1 MLYLYYSAP
10 SISNG
15 WCTLY
20 SKHEYSFLWTRNRL
34 WLHSVRSFFV
44 STQINHMRRQSSRF
58 YSTWRQYN
66 KLCLNLDLIYT
77 NRLFYQVVFWQ
88 FGKKE
93 WDEYGI
99 TSFGHFQFKGWI
111 LQIWSLFTIDYY
123 QNHTVLSFLYLNLNR
138 TYISMPWHAI
148 FFIPVWFS
156 IIVFLWNCLFHNY
169 FLLIWNFIWK
179 CKWK

>member
-88 FGKKE
+88 LGKE
-93 WDEYGI
+93 RMRR
-99 TSFGHFQFKGWI
+99 
-111 LQIWSLFTIDYY
+111 IWHYFIWTFSIQGMEFANMISIHHWLLPNPHCTIFSLFKFKSYFY
-123 QNHTVLSFLYLNLNR
+123 FHAMACYFFLSLFGFL
-138 TYISMPWHAI
+138 
-148 FFIPVWFS
+148 
-156 IIVFLWNCLFHNY
+156 
-169 FLLIWNFIWK
+169 
-179 CKWK
+179 